1 MDKYQNRMADE
12 DYQAIKVVLRENGY
26 VPNTKLIYE
35 MHDKMQRALSC
46 LRFGRIDEM
55 CHEDYLRK
63 LDRLHER
70 NRVEQKIA
78 EYLAESRY

>member
-1 MDKYQNRMADE
+1 MADE

-55 CHEDYLRK
+55 CHEDL
-63 LDRLHER
+63 LIEED
-70 NRVEQKIA
+70 NRREEYNSIQKIMA
-78 EYLAESRY
+78 KYLAQSRY